1 MQSVRS
7 LFVNT
12 ENDFWCYNTY
22 LLPNI
27 TIPKG
32 PVGETLRRM
41 KVEGSPNHWNDNFG
55 KGNLVS
61 VLHCLGSID
70 SKIGV
75 ISDRRWRHVD
85 TAVDNVGISAGPI
98 GRRAVI
104 AALNASGQEESR
116 GDGKA
121 SAANQHHFTRVV
133 KAFGWIFRMFWFR
146 TNSN

>member
-1 MQSVRS
+1 MLSVRL
-7 LFVNT
+7 LFVNN
-12 ENDFWCYNTY
+12 ESNFWCCDTY

-41 KVEGSPNHWNDNFG
+41 IVEGSPNHGNDNFG

-61 VLHCLGSID
+61 VLHCFGGID

-85 TAVDNVGISAGPI
+85 TTVDNVGISAGPI

-104 AALNASGQEESR
+104 AALNARGQEESR

-121 SAANQHHFTRVV
+121 SATNQHHFARVV
-133 KAFGWIFRMFWFR
+133 KDFGWVLRMFWFR